1 MHELSIVA
9 DLVALCEKALNA
21 EIAKKKDATKQ
32 GDKNRCDIANTARN
46 IDFANADT
54 MGAKNAENTGVADM
68 GLNHKTAVFAE
79 NLDTNPQALSEDFRC
94 DIPSAKSP
102 QIRELHVKIGRLS
115 GVEAHYLQNCYEVF
129 RAGTVCENADL
140 IIHTQEIVVK
150 CKNCGFSGDL
160 TQNNDFSCPRCKSS
174 EISVID
180 GEDMYLMRLVIE

>member
-21 EIAKKKDATKQ
+21 EKAKKKGAAEQ
-32 GDKNRCDIANTARN
+32 GDKNRFDIDDIDKEN
-46 IDFANADT
+46 IDFADT
-54 MGAKNAENTGVADM
+54 DAGLKNTENTGVS
-68 GLNHKTAVFAE
+68 
-79 NLDTNPQALSEDFRC
+79 DTNSNDKSGDFYKNLGANPQVSYDAFS
-94 DIPSAKSP
+94 SKSP

-129 RAGTVCENADL
+129 RVGTVCENANL

-160 TQNNDFSCPRCKSS
+160 AQNDFSCPHCKSS

>member
-21 EIAKKKDATKQ
+21 EKAKKKGAAEQ
-32 GDKNRCDIANTARN
+32 GDKNRCDIANTDIGTEN
-46 IDFANADT
+46 T
-54 MGAKNAENTGVADM
+54 ENTGVADTNPNDKN
-68 GLNHKTAVFAE
+68 GDFYK
-79 NLDTNPQALSEDFRC
+79 NLDTKPQASYDAFG
-94 DIPSAKSP
+94 SKSP

-140 IIHTQEIVVK
+140 IIHPQEIVVK

-160 TQNNDFSCPRCKSS
+160 TQNDFSCPRCKSS

>member
-21 EIAKKKDATKQ
+21 EIAKKKGAAEQ
-32 GDKNRCDIANTARN
+32 GDKNRCDIADTARN
-46 IDFANADT
+46 TDSANTDIIDT
-54 MGAKNAENTGVADM
+54 KNAENAGVADM
-68 GLNHKTAVFAE
+68 DSNDKNAVFAE
-79 NLDTNPQALSEDFRC
+79 NLDVNPQASY

-160 TQNNDFSCPRCKSS
+160 TQNDFSCPRCKSS

>member
-21 EIAKKKDATKQ
+21 EIAKKKGAAEQ
-32 GDKNRCDIANTARN
+32 GDKNSCDIADDTANENT
-46 IDFANADT
+46 DSANTDIGT
-54 MGAKNAENTGVADM
+54 ENTKNTGVVDTN
-68 GLNHKTAVFAE
+68 LNSKNSDFYK
-79 NLDTNPQALSEDFRC
+79 NLDAKPQAPYDTFS
-94 DIPSAKSP
+94 SKSP

-160 TQNNDFSCPRCKSS
+160 TQNDFSCPCCKSS

>member
-21 EIAKKKDATKQ
+21 EKAKKKGATEQ

-46 IDFANADT
+46 ADSANADT
-54 MGAKNAENTGVADM
+54 MRAKNAENTDVANMDSNSKN
-68 GLNHKTAVFAE
+68 GDFYK
-79 NLDTNPQALSEDFRC
+79 NLDANPQAPSEDFRC
-94 DIPSAKSP
+94 DIPSTKSP

-115 GVEAHYLQNCYEVF
+115 GVEAHYLQNCYEIF
-129 RAGTVCENADL
+129 RTGTVCENADL
-140 IIHTQEIVVK
+140 VIHTQEIVVK
-150 CKNCGFSGDL
+150 CKNCGFSGNL
-160 TQNNDFSCPRCKSS
+160 TQNDFSCPRCKSS

>member
-21 EIAKKKDATKQ
+21 EIAKKKGAAEQ
-32 GDKNRCDIANTARN
+32 GDKNRCDIADTAN
-46 IDFANADT
+46 ESTDFANTDIGT
-54 MGAKNAENTGVADM
+54 ENTENTGV
-68 GLNHKTAVFAE
+68 
-79 NLDTNPQALSEDFRC
+79 LDTNSNDKSGDFYKNLDANPQASYDAFG
-94 DIPSAKSP
+94 SKSP

-160 TQNNDFSCPRCKSS
+160 TQNDFSCPSCKSS

>member
-21 EIAKKKDATKQ
+21 EIAKKKGAAQQ
-32 GDKNRCDIANTARN
+32 GDKNRCNIANTAN
-46 IDFANADT
+46 ENTDFANTDIGT
-54 MGAKNAENTGVADM
+54 ENTENTGVADTDSNSKN
-68 GLNHKTAVFAE
+68 GDFYK
-79 NLDTNPQALSEDFRC
+79 NLDANPQTLC
-94 DIPSAKSP
+94 DTPIAKSP
-102 QIRELHVKIGRLS
+102 QIRELHVKMGRLS

-160 TQNNDFSCPRCKSS
+160 TQNDFSCPRCKSS

>member
-21 EIAKKKDATKQ
+21 EIAKKKGAAEQ
-32 GDKNRCDIANTARN
+32 GYKNRCDIADTARN
-46 IDFANADT
+46 TDSANADIIDT
-54 MGAKNAENTGVADM
+54 KNAESTGVTNMDSNDKN
-68 GLNHKTAVFAE
+68 GDFAE
-79 NLDTNPQALSEDFRC
+79 NFDANPQTPC
-94 DIPSAKSP
+94 DTPSAKNP

-129 RAGTVCENADL
+129 RAGTVCESADL

-160 TQNNDFSCPRCKSS
+160 TQNDFSCPSCKSS

>member
-21 EIAKKKDATKQ
+21 EKAKKKGAAEQ
-32 GDKNRCDIANTARN
+32 GGKNRCDISDTANENT
-46 IDFANADT
+46 DFANT
-54 MGAKNAENTGVADM
+54 ENTGVVDTN
-68 GLNHKTAVFAE
+68 LNSKNSDFYK
-79 NLDTNPQALSEDFRC
+79 NLDANPQAPYDTFS
-94 DIPSAKSP
+94 SKSP

-140 IIHTQEIVVK
+140 IIHTQEIVIK

-160 TQNNDFSCPRCKSS
+160 TQNDFSCPRCKSS

>member
-21 EIAKKKDATKQ
+21 EKAKKKGAAEQ
-32 GDKNRCDIANTARN
+32 GGKNRCDISDTANENT
-46 IDFANADT
+46 DFANTDIGT
-54 MGAKNAENTGVADM
+54 KNTENTGVVDTN
-68 GLNHKTAVFAE
+68 LNSKNDDFYK
-79 NLDTNPQALSEDFRC
+79 NLDANLQASYDTFAL
-94 DIPSAKSP
+94 KSP

-160 TQNNDFSCPRCKSS
+160 TQNDFSCPHCKSS

>member
-21 EIAKKKDATKQ
+21 EKAKKKGVTEQQ
-32 GDKNRCDIANTARN
+32 GDKNSCDIADDTANENTN
-46 IDFANADT
+46 SANT
-54 MGAKNAENTGVADM
+54 GMGTENTENTGVADTNPNDKS
-68 GLNHKTAVFAE
+68 GDFYK
-79 NLDTNPQALSEDFRC
+79 NLDAKPQASYDTF
-94 DIPSAKSP
+94 SSKSP

-160 TQNNDFSCPRCKSS
+160 TQNDFSCPSCKSS

>member
-9 DLVALCEKALNA
+9 DLVVLCEKALNA
-21 EIAKKKDATKQ
+21 EIAKKKGAAEQ
-32 GDKNRCDIANTARN
+32 GGKNSCNIADTVNENTDSANTENTGIANTN
-46 IDFANADT
+46 SNDKNGDFYKNLGANSQASYDT
-54 MGAKNAENTGVADM
+54 FG
-68 GLNHKTAVFAE
+68 
-79 NLDTNPQALSEDFRC
+79 S
-94 DIPSAKSP
+94 KSP

-160 TQNNDFSCPRCKSS
+160 TQNDFSCPRCKSS

>member
-21 EIAKKKDATKQ
+21 EKAKKKGAAEQ
-32 GDKNRCDIANTARN
+32 SAKNSCDIADIDKENT
-46 IDFANADT
+46 DFANT
-54 MGAKNAENTGVADM
+54 GIGTENTENTGVVDTNSNDKS
-68 GLNHKTAVFAE
+68 GDFYK
-79 NLDTNPQALSEDFRC
+79 NLDVKPQAPYDTFS
-94 DIPSAKSP
+94 SKSP

-129 RAGTVCENADL
+129 RACTVCENADL

-150 CKNCGFSGDL
+150 CKTCGFNGDL
-160 TQNNDFSCPRCKSS
+160 TQNDFSCPRCKSS

>member
-21 EIAKKKDATKQ
+21 EKAKKKGAAEQ
-32 GDKNRCDIANTARN
+32 GDKNRCDIADDTANENT
-46 IDFANADT
+46 DSANTDIGT
-54 MGAKNAENTGVADM
+54 EYTENTGATNTNSNGKNGDFY
-68 GLNHKTAVFAE
+68 K
-79 NLDTNPQALSEDFRC
+79 NLDANPQASYDAFG
-94 DIPSAKSP
+94 SKSP
-102 QIRELHVKIGRLS
+102 QIRKLHVKIGRLS

-160 TQNNDFSCPRCKSS
+160 TQNDFSCPRCKSS

>member
-21 EIAKKKDATKQ
+21 EKAKKKGAAERGTK
-32 GDKNRCDIANTARN
+32 NSCDIADTANKNT
-46 IDFANADT
+46 DFANTDIGT
-54 MGAKNAENTGVADM
+54 ENAENAGVADM
-68 GLNHKTAVFAE
+68 DSNDKNAVFAE
-79 NLDTNPQALSEDFRC
+79 NLDVNPQASC

-102 QIRELHVKIGRLS
+102 QIRELHVKIERLS

-140 IIHTQEIVVK
+140 ISHPQEIVVK

-160 TQNNDFSCPRCKSS
+160 TQNDFSCPHCKSS

>member
-9 DLVALCEKALNA
+9 DLVALCGKALNA
-21 EIAKKKDATKQ
+21 EKAKKKGAAEQ
-32 GDKNRCDIANTARN
+32 GDKNRCDISDTANENTNSANTGMGTENTENTN
-46 IDFANADT
+46 IADT
-54 MGAKNAENTGVADM
+54 DSNGKNDDFY
-68 GLNHKTAVFAE
+68 K
-79 NLDTNPQALSEDFRC
+79 NLDANLQAFY
-94 DIPSAKSP
+94 DIFALKSP

-140 IIHTQEIVVK
+140 VIHTQEIVVK

-160 TQNNDFSCPRCKSS
+160 TQNDFSCPRCKSS

>member
-1 MHELSIVA
+1 MCNCVERALTLLRREHGNDELEIEGLAYSIGSENRPV
-9 DLVALCEKALNA
+9 DQFLTCCYSYRKRN
-21 EIAKKKDATKQ
+21 KN
-32 GDKNRCDIANTARN
+32 GDFYK
-46 IDFANADT
+46 
-54 MGAKNAENTGVADM
+54 
-68 GLNHKTAVFAE
+68 
-79 NLDTNPQALSEDFRC
+79 NLDTKPQASYDAFG
-94 DIPSAKSP
+94 SKSP

-160 TQNNDFSCPRCKSS
+160 AQNDFSCPRCKSS

>member
-21 EIAKKKDATKQ
+21 EKAKKKGATEQ
-32 GDKNRCDIANTARN
+32 GDNNHCDIADTANENT
-46 IDFANADT
+46 DFANTDIGT
-54 MGAKNAENTGVADM
+54 KNTKNTGVANMDSN
-68 GLNHKTAVFAE
+68 GKNGDFYK
-79 NLDTNPQALSEDFRC
+79 NLDANPQTSYDTLAL
-94 DIPSAKSP
+94 KSP

-140 IIHTQEIVVK
+140 IIHTQEIVIK

-160 TQNNDFSCPRCKSS
+160 MQNDFSCPRCKSS

>member
-21 EIAKKKDATKQ
+21 EKANKKGAAEQ
-32 GDKNRCDIANTARN
+32 GDKNSCDIADDTANENTN
-46 IDFANADT
+46 SANT
-54 MGAKNAENTGVADM
+54 GMGTENTENTGIANTDSNDKN
-68 GLNHKTAVFAE
+68 GDFYK
-79 NLDTNPQALSEDFRC
+79 NLDANPQASYDAF
-94 DIPSAKSP
+94 SSKSP
-102 QIRELHVKIGRLS
+102 QVRELHVKIGRLS

-129 RAGTVCENADL
+129 RVGTVCENADL

-160 TQNNDFSCPRCKSS
+160 TQNDFSCPSCKSS

>member
-21 EIAKKKDATKQ
+21 EIAKKKGAAEQ
-32 GDKNRCDIANTARN
+32 GDKNRCNIANTAN
-46 IDFANADT
+46 ENTDFANTDI
-54 MGAKNAENTGVADM
+54 GAKNTKNTSIADTDSNDKN
-68 GLNHKTAVFAE
+68 GDFAE
-79 NLDTNPQALSEDFRC
+79 NFDANPQAPYDTFIS
-94 DIPSAKSP
+94 KSP

-160 TQNNDFSCPRCKSS
+160 AQNDFSCPRCKSS

>member
-21 EIAKKKDATKQ
+21 EIAKKKGAAEQ
-32 GDKNRCDIANTARN
+32 GDKNRCVIADTARN
-46 IDFANADT
+46 TDSVNADIIDT
-54 MGAKNAENTGVADM
+54 KNAENTGVADM
-68 GLNHKTAVFAE
+68 DSNDKNGDCAE
-79 NLDTNPQALSEDFRC
+79 NLNTNPQAPC
-94 DIPSAKSP
+94 DTPSAKSP

-160 TQNNDFSCPRCKSS
+160 TQNDFSCPRCKSS

>member
-21 EIAKKKDATKQ
+21 EKAKKKGAAEQ
-32 GDKNRCDIANTARN
+32 GGKNSCDIADTANENT
-46 IDFANADT
+46 DFANTGIDT
-54 MGAKNAENTGVADM
+54 KNTENTGIANMDSNDKN
-68 GLNHKTAVFAE
+68 GDFAE
-79 NLDTNPQALSEDFRC
+79 NLNTNPQAPC
-94 DIPSAKSP
+94 DTPSAKSP

-160 TQNNDFSCPRCKSS
+160 AQNDFSCPRCKSS

>member
-9 DLVALCEKALNA
+9 DLVSLCEKALNA
-21 EIAKKKDATKQ
+21 EKAKKKGATEQ
-32 GDKNRCDIANTARN
+32 GNKNRCDIADTANENANSANTN
-46 IDFANADT
+46 I
-54 MGAKNAENTGVADM
+54 GLKNTENTGIADT
-68 GLNHKTAVFAE
+68 NSNDENDDFYK
-79 NLDTNPQALSEDFRC
+79 NLDVNPQASYSTLS
-94 DIPSAKSP
+94 SKSP

-160 TQNNDFSCPRCKSS
+160 TQNDFSCPHCKSS

>member
-21 EIAKKKDATKQ
+21 EKAKKKDAAEQ
-32 GDKNRCDIANTARN
+32 GDKNRSDTAKNTDSANTDI
-46 IDFANADT
+46 IDT
-54 MGAKNAENTGVADM
+54 KNAENTGVADM
-68 GLNHKTAVFAE
+68 GLNHKNAVFAE
-79 NLDTNPQALSEDFRC
+79 NLNTNPQAPC
-94 DIPSAKSP
+94 DTPSAKNS

-129 RAGTVCENADL
+129 RAGTVCESADL

-160 TQNNDFSCPRCKSS
+160 TQNDFSCPRCKSS

>member
-21 EIAKKKDATKQ
+21 EIAKKKGAAEQ
-32 GDKNRCDIANTARN
+32 SDKNRCDIADTANENTNSANTN
-46 IDFANADT
+46 I
-54 MGAKNAENTGVADM
+54 GLKNTENTGIVDTNSNDKN
-68 GLNHKTAVFAE
+68 GDFYK
-79 NLDTNPQALSEDFRC
+79 NLDANPQASYDTF
-94 DIPSAKSP
+94 SSKSP

-140 IIHTQEIVVK
+140 IIHIQEIVVK

-160 TQNNDFSCPRCKSS
+160 TQNDFSCPHCKSS

>member
-21 EIAKKKDATKQ
+21 EKAKKKGAAEQ
-32 GDKNRCDIANTARN
+32 GGKNSCDIADTVRNTDSAN
-46 IDFANADT
+46 VDIID
-54 MGAKNAENTGVADM
+54 AKNAENTGVANM

-79 NLDTNPQALSEDFRC
+79 NLNTNPQALSEDFRC

-140 IIHTQEIVVK
+140 IIHPQEIVVK

-160 TQNNDFSCPRCKSS
+160 TQNDFSCPRCKSS

>member
-9 DLVALCEKALNA
+9 DLVTLCEKALNA
-21 EIAKKKDATKQ
+21 EIAKKKGAAEQ

-46 IDFANADT
+46 MDFANANT

-79 NLDTNPQALSEDFRC
+79 NLDVNPQASC

-115 GVEAHYLQNCYEVF
+115 GVESHYLQNCYEVF

-140 IIHTQEIVVK
+140 VIHTQEIVIK

-160 TQNNDFSCPRCKSS
+160 TQNDFSCPRCKSS

>member
-21 EIAKKKDATKQ
+21 EKAKKKGAAEQ
-32 GDKNRCDIANTARN
+32 GDKNRCDIADTANENTN
-46 IDFANADT
+46 SANT
-54 MGAKNAENTGVADM
+54 GMGTENTENTGVTNIDSNDKN
-68 GLNHKTAVFAE
+68 GDFAE
-79 NLDTNPQALSEDFRC
+79 NFDVNPQAPC
-94 DIPSAKSP
+94 DTPSAKSP

-140 IIHTQEIVVK
+140 VIHTQEIVVK

-160 TQNNDFSCPRCKSS
+160 TQNDFSCPRCKSS

>member
-1 MHELSIVA
+1 MHELSIVV

-21 EIAKKKDATKQ
+21 EKAKKKGATEQ
-32 GDKNRCDIANTARN
+32 GGKNSCDIADTANKNT
-46 IDFANADT
+46 DFSNTDIGT
-54 MGAKNAENTGVADM
+54 ENTENTGAADTNSN
-68 GLNHKTAVFAE
+68 GKNGDFYK
-79 NLDTNPQALSEDFRC
+79 NLDANPQASC
-94 DIPSAKSP
+94 DTFSSKSP

-140 IIHTQEIVVK
+140 IIHTQEIVIK

-160 TQNNDFSCPRCKSS
+160 TQNDFSCPRCKSS

>member
-21 EIAKKKDATKQ
+21 EKAKKKGAAEQ
-32 GDKNRCDIANTARN
+32 GDKNRCDIADTANENTN
-46 IDFANADT
+46 SANT
-54 MGAKNAENTGVADM
+54 GMGTENTENTGVTDTDSNSKN
-68 GLNHKTAVFAE
+68 GDFYK
-79 NLDTNPQALSEDFRC
+79 NLDANPQTLC
-94 DIPSAKSP
+94 DTPIAKSP

-140 IIHTQEIVVK
+140 IIHPQEIVVK

-160 TQNNDFSCPRCKSS
+160 TQNDFSCPRCKSS

>member
-21 EIAKKKDATKQ
+21 EKAKKKGAAER
-32 GDKNRCDIANTARN
+32 GDKNSCDIANTAN
-46 IDFANADT
+46 QNTDD
-54 MGAKNAENTGVADM
+54 MGTENTENTGVVDTNSN
-68 GLNHKTAVFAE
+68 GKNGDFYK
-79 NLDTNPQALSEDFRC
+79 NLGANPQASYSTLS
-94 DIPSAKSP
+94 SKSP

-115 GVEAHYLQNCYEVF
+115 GVEAHYMQNCYEVF

-160 TQNNDFSCPRCKSS
+160 TQNDFSCPRCKSS

>member
-21 EIAKKKDATKQ
+21 EIAKKKGTAEQ
-32 GDKNRCDIANTARN
+32 GDKNRSDTAKNTDSANTDI
-46 IDFANADT
+46 IDT
-54 MGAKNAENTGVADM
+54 KNAENTGVADM
-68 GLNHKTAVFAE
+68 GLNHKNAVFAE
-79 NLDTNPQALSEDFRC
+79 NLNTNPQAPC

-140 IIHTQEIVVK
+140 VIHTQEIVVK

-160 TQNNDFSCPRCKSS
+160 AQNDFSCPRCKSS

>member
-21 EIAKKKDATKQ
+21 EKAKKKGAVEQ
-32 GDKNRCDIANTARN
+32 GAKNRCDISDTANENT
-46 IDFANADT
+46 DFTNTDIGT
-54 MGAKNAENTGVADM
+54 ENTENTGV
-68 GLNHKTAVFAE
+68 V
-79 NLDTNPQALSEDFRC
+79 DTNSNDKSGDFVKNFDINPQAPC
-94 DIPSAKSP
+94 DTPSAKNP

-115 GVEAHYLQNCYEVF
+115 GVEVHYLQNCYEIF

-160 TQNNDFSCPRCKSS
+160 TQNDFSCPHCKSS

>member
-21 EIAKKKDATKQ
+21 EIAKKKGAAEQ
-32 GDKNRCDIANTARN
+32 GDKNRCDIADTARN
-46 IDFANADT
+46 TDSVNADIIDT
-54 MGAKNAENTGVADM
+54 KNAENTGVTNMDSNDKN
-68 GLNHKTAVFAE
+68 GDFTE
-79 NLDTNPQALSEDFRC
+79 NFDTNPQASRDTS
-94 DIPSAKSP
+94 SAKSP

-150 CKNCGFSGDL
+150 CKNCGFSGNL
-160 TQNNDFSCPRCKSS
+160 AQNDFSCPRCKSS

>member
-21 EIAKKKDATKQ
+21 EIAKKKGAAEQ
-32 GDKNRCDIANTARN
+32 GDKNRCDIADTAN
-46 IDFANADT
+46 ESTDFANTDIGT
-54 MGAKNAENTGVADM
+54 ENTENTGVLGTDSNDKN
-68 GLNHKTAVFAE
+68 GDFYK
-79 NLDTNPQALSEDFRC
+79 NLGANPQASYDTF
-94 DIPSAKSP
+94 SSKSP

-160 TQNNDFSCPRCKSS
+160 TQNDFSCPRCKSS

>member
-21 EIAKKKDATKQ
+21 EIAKKKGAAEQ
-32 GDKNRCDIANTARN
+32 GDKNRCDIADTARN
-46 IDFANADT
+46 TDSANADIID
-54 MGAKNAENTGVADM
+54 AKKAENTGVVNM
-68 GLNHKTAVFAE
+68 GSNDKNGDFAE
-79 NLDTNPQALSEDFRC
+79 NFDANPQAPC
-94 DIPSAKSP
+94 DTPSAKSP

-115 GVEAHYLQNCYEVF
+115 GVEAHYLQNCYEAF

-160 TQNNDFSCPRCKSS
+160 TQNDFSCPRCKSS

>member
-21 EIAKKKDATKQ
+21 EKAKKKGAAEQ
-32 GDKNRCDIANTARN
+32 SAKNSCDIADTAKENT
-46 IDFANADT
+46 DFANT
-54 MGAKNAENTGVADM
+54 GIGAENTDKSGDFY
-68 GLNHKTAVFAE
+68 K
-79 NLDTNPQALSEDFRC
+79 NLGANPQASYDAF
-94 DIPSAKSP
+94 SSKSP

-160 TQNNDFSCPRCKSS
+160 TQNDFSCPRCKSS

>member
-21 EIAKKKDATKQ
+21 EIAKKKGVVAEQ
-32 GDKNRCDIANTARN
+32 GDKNRCNIADTANENT
-46 IDFANADT
+46 DFANTNMGLKNTENTSIADT
-54 MGAKNAENTGVADM
+54 DSNSKNGDFY
-68 GLNHKTAVFAE
+68 K
-79 NLDTNPQALSEDFRC
+79 NLDANPQAPYDTLS
-94 DIPSAKSP
+94 SKSP

-129 RAGTVCENADL
+129 RVGTVCENADL

-160 TQNNDFSCPRCKSS
+160 AQNDFSCPRCKSS